1 MCRTVLGCALDWP
14 LILAP
19 TGMTRLFHKDGEV
32 GVAKV
37 AGQSGAGYTLSTM
50 ATASIEE
57 IAAIPGGP
65 KIFQLYLLNDEAR
78 SEEHT
83 SELQSLMR
91 TSSAVFCL
99 KKKHTTQQSTKQLT
113 TS

>member
-37 AGQSGAGYTLSTM
+37 AAQSGAGYTLSTM

-57 IAAIPGGP
+57 VDRKGGGSG
-65 KIFQLYLLNDEAR
+65 KRGSVSVDLGGWGDVN
-78 SEEHT
+78 
-83 SELQSLMR
+83 
-91 TSSAVFCL
+91 
-99 KKKHTTQQSTKQLT
+99 KKKRMKQCKLDLKIQQKK
-113 TS
+113 